1 MPSKVFRLQK
11 ISQGFNHSTQ
21 KPYKKLLPFSQDECA
36 TNAFQ
41 LFFVF
46 FLVGGQRAQNA
57 SCYATFKFQP
67 YQPTFISEEKNPTG
81 IIKEIC
87 SLITTFRI
95 NVLRFKL

>member
-41 LFFVF
+41 LFLSF
-46 FLVGGQRAQNA
+46 FLVGGQRAQNT

-67 YQPTFISEEKNPTG
+67 YQPTFISEEK
-81 IIKEIC
+81 
-87 SLITTFRI
+87 
-95 NVLRFKL
+95 